1 MSNTGFITWA
11 RVFDVVYAY
20 NYVYYIHACNNKYN
34 NIFKLAVKYVTKT
47 TYHLWSQYSIYCT
60 SQPL

>member
-1 MSNTGFITWA
+1 MG